1 VEVDRRS
8 AVRTRIIR
16 KSGNNY
22 VISIPKAE
30 MERLDLHEGDL
41 ISLDIHKVERKE
53 QLDRDTRTAFEH
65 SLEVH
70 KEDYDYLADN

>member
-1 VEVDRRS
+1 MKM
-8 AVRTRIIR
+8 RIIR

-22 VISIPKAE
+22 VVSIPKAE

-41 ISLDIHKVERKE
+41 VSLDIHKVGRKE
-53 QLDRDTRTAFEH
+53 QLARDTRAAFEH